1 MCLWQS
7 DLYPPRL
14 PRQEVTEKPT
24 SSRSHRLAQET
35 AGSEAN
41 NLKGEVEANE
51 AEVDENGLPQ
61 IPEESETKMMVEE
74 LKAEIANLRDMQVH
88 RREEAAIREAWEINR
103 MQVFVLHNP
112 C

>member
-1 MCLWQS
+1 M
-7 DLYPPRL
+7 YPPRL

-41 NLKGEVEANE
+41 NLKGEVEANG

-74 LKAEIANLRDMQVH
+74 LKAELSEKGHAYVTKLDD
-88 RREEAAIREAWEINR
+88 EEQFPA
-103 MQVFVLHNP
+103 
-112 C
+112 CGK